1 MRRSCGRAIKAPQSV
16 RRHRQTVPFG
26 ILAEPALYIC
36 DLDGTLLRSDATLSD
51 FARDGLNQLLDAGV
65 YLTVASAR
73 GTAGMRALLA
83 GVRLQLPVIELNGA
97 FISEM
102 QSGRHLAGSFL
113 SEQDVC
119 AALRV
124 ILSTGVDPVV
134 STWDGRRDRVHF
146 GNRTNESISW
156 YVEEKRRHRD
166 PRLAPC
172 NDLLAVAQTEM
183 VAQITTFTPDREAA
197 ALSGRLRSSIG
208 SAATVHSAGNVYRPG
223 WTEITI
229 QHRAADKGAAVPALL
244 EACDIADVEV
254 VACGDHLN
262 DLGLF
267 AVAGHSIAPANA
279 HPTVLASATE
289 VVGSNDEDGVMRY
302 LLDCHGFR

>member
-1 MRRSCGRAIKAPQSV
+1 MAD
-16 RRHRQTVPFG
+16 
-26 ILAEPALYIC
+26 ALYIC
-36 DLDGTLLRSDATLSD
+36 DLDGTLLRSDATLSE
-51 FARDGLNQLLDAGV
+51 FARDGLNQLIDAGV

-97 FISEM
+97 FISEL
-102 QSGRHLAGSFL
+102 QSGRHLASSVL
-113 SEQDVC
+113 SERDAC
-119 AALRV
+119 AALEV

-146 GNRTNESISW
+146 GTRTNESISW
-156 YVEEKRRHRD
+156 YVEEKRRYRD

-172 NDLLAVAQTEM
+172 EDLLAITQTEA

-197 ALSGRLRSSIG
+197 ALTERLRSSLG
-208 SAATVHSAGNVYRPG
+208 SAATVHGAGNMYWPG

-229 QHRAADKGAAVPALL
+229 QHRAAEKGAAVPALL
-244 EACDIADVEV
+244 EACDMPGVEV
-254 VACGDHLN
+254 IACGDHLN

-267 AVAGHSIAPANA
+267 AAATHSIAPANA
-279 HPTVLASATE
+279 HPAVREAATD
-289 VVGSNDEDGVMRY
+289 VVGPNDEDGVVRR
-302 LLDCHGFR
+302 LLDRHAEFQ